1 MKTRAEKMAELL
13 EGWPVPAEPAPARKP
28 GFGTRARQV
37 LVMRY
42 LHDMTLEQ
50 VGQALGITR
59 ERVRQIEA
67 KAFRLVRANPELR
80 EKAVDALR
88 GVNGL

>member
-13 EGWPVPAEPAPARKP
+13 EGWPLPAEPGPPRKP
-28 GFGTRARQV
+28 GFGTWARQV

-67 KAFRLVRANPELR
+67 KAFRLVRANPSLR
-80 EKAVDALR
+80 EKALDALR
-88 GVNGL
+88 GADGL

>member
-1 MKTRAEKMAELL
+1 MKTRAEEMAELL
-13 EGWPVPAEPAPARKP
+13 KSWPMPAEPTPVRKP
-28 GFGTRARQV
+28 DFGTRARQV
-37 LVMRY
+37 LIMRY

-67 KAFRLVRANPELR
+67 KAFRLVRANPVLR
-80 EKAVDALR
+80 KKALDAIR
-88 GVNGL
+88 DVNSL